1 LSLRINFGGA
11 EKSGAKIALNGSRV
25 TCERRN
31 FVESELRSIAFR
43 KYECMKKSPT
53 RYATRKILGLKS
65 TSMLLALTFCV
76 CAMSPRLHAFA
87 VAPPR
92 VRFTGV
98 LVPVN
103 DQSRKGLLEDL
114 NVFIETERSKLLLD
128 KMEVIGGVGLN
139 RPMLQRLF
147 PPLLHFIGPGDL
159 IRRLK
164 SPETSG
170 KVLTIEGLLYTAS
183 RTLFLIRVDE
193 RDQAST

>member
-1 LSLRINFGGA
+1 M
-11 EKSGAKIALNGSRV
+11 
-25 TCERRN
+25 T
-31 FVESELRSIAFR
+31 SI
-43 KYECMKKSPT
+43 
-53 RYATRKILGLKS
+53 
-65 TSMLLALTFCV
+65 LLALTLDV
-76 CAMSPRLHAFA
+76 CATFTQLHAFPA
-87 VAPPR
+87 TPPR

-147 PPLLHFIGPGDL
+147 PPLLHFIGPDDL